1 MSLISVKNSKKY
13 NFTDVDNVYVNVDIY
28 NQNSEIIDA
37 VFEVTRAGNILDN
50 PSDYELAIVRFSVP
64 TINIPIMVLDSSKD
78 YKISLDADGT
88 IFTQNVTW
96 ISNTNSPSS
105 QFYIR
110 NYQEF
115 IDSLNQALSLL
126 HTSALTAI
134 PPIPTYPNT
143 PAPYFRLDEGGLVNF
158 VIPTLL
164 ATDPDIRWYVNSELQ
179 AIIPTISYIENINGG
194 NQRFQI
200 VTKDNKNNTEVISA
214 VSYYVMKSESSPLF
228 LWNDFQNLVF
238 TSNSIPIVPE
248 LLGTS
253 VQNTRRVLTD
263 FNPPSQEF
271 DRSPLQYF
279 PQGPLRFYNLKF
291 TQPLNTI
298 DLAVSWI
305 DKAGRLFPVKLARYD
320 NLSVKILFKRKNT
333 QFFGYE

>member
-1 MSLISVKNSKKY
+1 MSVITVKNSKKY

-64 TINIPIMVLDSSKD
+64 TKNIPILVLDSSKD
-78 YKISLDADGT
+78 YKISVDVNGT
-88 IFTQNVTW
+88 ILTQNVTW

-126 HTSALTAI
+126 HTSAQAVPGYTG
-134 PPIPTYPNT
+134 TQ
-143 PAPYFRLDEGGLVNF
+143 APYFRLDEGGLVNF
-158 VIPTLL
+158 VIQTILGDDL
-164 ATDPDIRWYVNSELQ
+164 DIKWYVNSELQ

-200 VTKDNKNNTEVISA
+200 VTKNNKNNTETINSVA
-214 VSYYVMKSESSPLF
+214 CYVMKSESSPLF

-263 FNPPSQEF
+263 FNPPSQVF

-279 PQGPLRFYNLKF
+279 PQGPYRLYDLKS

-305 DKAGRLFPVKLARYD
+305 DKKGRLFPVKLARYD
-320 NLSVKILFKRKNT
+320 NLSVKILFKRKGT
-333 QFFGYE
+333 AFTSYE

>member
-1 MSLISVKNSKKY
+1 MSLISTKDSKKY

-37 VFEVTRAGNILDN
+37 VFEVTRAGNYLDN

-64 TINIPIMVLDSSKD
+64 TVNIPIMVLDSSKA
-78 YKISLDADGT
+78 YKVSVNVNGT
-88 IFTQNVTW
+88 IETRDVTW

-126 HTSALTAI
+126 HTAAQALPGYTG
-134 PPIPTYPNT
+134 TQ
-143 PAPYFRLDEGGLVNF
+143 APYFRLDEGGFVNF
-158 VIPTLL
+158 VIQTLL
-164 ATDPDIRWYVNSELQ
+164 GDDSDIKWYVNNDLQ

-200 VTKDNKNNTEVISA
+200 VTKNNKNNTETINSVA
-214 VSYYVMKSESSPLF
+214 CYVMKSESSPLF

-238 TSNSIPIVPE
+238 SSNSIPIVPE

-279 PQGPLRFYNLKF
+279 PQGPLRWYSLKS

-298 DLAVSWI
+298 DLSVSWI
-305 DKAGRLFPVKLARYD
+305 DKAGRLFPVKLARFD

-333 QFFGYE
+333 QFAGYE